1 MTRLHYL
8 WIALAVVLA
17 DQATK
22 AVVLARFSY
31 DTAIPVIPGL
41 FRLVRVENRGIAFG
55 ILSDSSSPWTTAI
68 LILVS
73 LAAMV
78 LVGTLLWQN
87 HPSARLAGT
96 GLALILGGAAGNL
109 VDRITRG
116 WVVDFLDFYV
126 GAYHWPAF
134 NVADSAIVV
143 GAATL
148 LWDLLLTRPA
158 RCKTVMSD
166 K

>member
-1 MTRLHYL
+1 MDRSGGRAGGSGGQSAGGRT
-8 WIALAVVLA
+8 VLVRHR
-17 DQATK
+17 DS
-22 AVVLARFSY
+22 RY
-31 DTAIPVIPGL
+31 PGL

-55 ILSDSSSPWTTAI
+55 ILSDSSSPWTAAI

-96 GLALILGGAAGNL
+96 GRALILRGAAGNL

-116 WVVDFLDFYV
+116 LVVDFLAFYL

-134 NVADSAIVV
+134 NLADSAIVI
-143 GAATL
+143 GAGTL